1 MSYSEHE
8 LLDRTNMVADI
19 LETHLLG
26 HQLMDKPKRKDHR
39 AIHALID
46 GASDRL
52 RQAYQLIGQLPETF
66 T

>member
-1 MSYSEHE
+1 MSYFEHE
-8 LLDRTNMVADI
+8 LLDRTCMVADI

-26 HQLMDKPKRKDHR
+26 RLLMEQPTRKDHR
-39 AIHALID
+39 DIHTLID
-46 GASDRL
+46 SAADKL